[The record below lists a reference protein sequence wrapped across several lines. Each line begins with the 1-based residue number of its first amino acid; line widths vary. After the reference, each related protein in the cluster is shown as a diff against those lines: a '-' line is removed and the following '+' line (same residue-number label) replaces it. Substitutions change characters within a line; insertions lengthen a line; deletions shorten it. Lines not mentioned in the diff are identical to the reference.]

1 MVLIEKDDE
10 GSEESEESVEDHGN
24 YDCSMNGAFDESKSE
39 WPSDTSI
46 SLDCSTLSR
55 LPY

>member
-10 GSEESEESVEDHGN
+10 GSEESVEDHGD